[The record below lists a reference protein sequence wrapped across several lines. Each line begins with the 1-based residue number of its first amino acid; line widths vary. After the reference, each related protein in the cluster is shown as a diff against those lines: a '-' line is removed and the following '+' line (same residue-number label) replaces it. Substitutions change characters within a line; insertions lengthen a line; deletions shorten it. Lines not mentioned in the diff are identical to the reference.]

1 MNAEIR
7 NTQINLDGLLEVLGK
22 NLYSTPVVVVRELVQ
37 NAHDAC
43 VRRKVEGNWNGE
55 PEIRIVADATKN
67 TLRIGDNGSG
77 LTREEII
84 DFLATIGSG
93 YTRVLRNRTEDEN
106 AVGYFGLGFLTAYVV
121 SDEVE
126 FYTASFKDEAR
137 TWRFSS
143 KGGQQYSIDSVSSR
157 SVGSEVVLRLK
168 NTFSELSD
176 YDFLETIIRKYCCL
190 LPINIYLGD
199 DDEPVNRIDVP
210 WRMQAGEYSDLRIK
224 KASLEFAELFD
235 HSFEPIVSIAI
246 PFDEK
251 TRLNGLLWIQDGSYY
266 ASSDNRVTSIFIRSM
281 HITDEC
287 KELLPEWAGFVGCV
301 IDCQSL
307 TPTASRESV
316 QQDEAF
322 KQVKAYVKDVL
333 IKAIVDIA
341 KNQQAVWR
349 RLQSRHNQSLL
360 GASIADPDLFD
371 AMSRDLTLPTSEG
384 ELTAREISQRGGE
397 HQLRV
402 TMEEAGGF
410 EYLISRS
417 LGIPVIYGY
426 RFAVMAFC
434 RELVNSGEY
443 SLVTLGSKDNK
454 ELLFPDHV
462 LDEAEHDVL
471 VRHFDQQGVK
481 VSISSFK
488 PECLPIVKVLDQDA
502 LLKKRI
508 ESDEMDKHV
517 GSATM
522 MMARQFTDSL
532 EVEYDSYLYINYSN
546 PVIQSFCTIP
556 DERKN
561 MIATVLLAMT
571 GLLTSQ
577 SNDTKDNISIMES
590 LSENL
595 LKLGK
600 GVE

>member
-7 NTQINLDGLLEVLGK
+7 NTQINLSGLLEVLGK

-43 VRRKVEGNWNGE
+43 VRRKVEGSWQGE
-55 PEIRIVADATKN
+55 PEIRVIADAGKN
-67 TLRIGDNGSG
+67 TLQINDNGSG

-93 YTRVLRNRTEDEN
+93 YTRVLRNRTEDES

-121 SDEVE
+121 ADEVE
-126 FYTASFKDEAR
+126 FYTTSYQDETK

-143 KGGQQYSIDSVSSR
+143 KGGQQYSIDSTSTR
-157 SVGSEVVLRLK
+157 SVGSEVILHLK
-168 NTFSELSD
+168 NTFNDLSD
-176 YDFLETIIRKYCCL
+176 YELLESIIRKYCCL

-199 DDEPVNRIDVP
+199 DDEPINRIDVP
-210 WRMQAGEYSDLRIK
+210 WRMRAADHSELRLS

-246 PFDEK
+246 PFNEK
-251 TRLNGLLWIQDGSYY
+251 VSINGILWIQDGSYY
-266 ASSDNRVTSIFIRSM
+266 ASSDNRITTIFIRSM

-287 KELLPEWAGFVGCV
+287 KELLPEWAGFIGCV
-301 IDCQSL
+301 IDCKSL

-316 QQDEAF
+316 QQDEEF
-322 KQVKAYVKDVL
+322 NQVKAYIKHVL
-333 IKAIVDIA
+333 IEAIVDIA
-341 KNQQAVWR
+341 KNQKAVWR

-360 GASIADPDLFD
+360 GASISDAALFD
-371 AMSRDLTLPTSEG
+371 AMHHELTLPTSEG
-384 ELTAREISQRGGE
+384 ELTAKEISQRSGDNK
-397 HQLRV
+397 LRV
-402 TMEEAGGF
+402 VMEEAGGF

-434 RELVNSGEY
+434 RDLVNSGDY

-454 ELLFPDHV
+454 DALFPEHSV
-462 LDEAEHDVL
+462 EEAERDD
-471 VRHFDQQGVK
+471 FIQYFYQEGVK
-481 VSISSFK
+481 LSVSHFK

-508 ESDEMDKHV
+508 ESDEMDKHI

-522 MMARQFTDSL
+522 MMARSFTDSL
-532 EVEYDSYLYINYSN
+532 DVEHEAYVYVNYAN
-546 PVIQSFCTIP
+546 PVIQSFGAIA
-556 DERKN
+556 DERKK
-561 MIATVLLAMT
+561 MVSAVLLAIT
-571 GLLTSQ
+571 DLLTSQ
-577 SNDTKDNISIMES
+577 SSDAKGNIAVMES

-595 LKLGK
+595 LKLGR
-600 GVE
+600 GDS